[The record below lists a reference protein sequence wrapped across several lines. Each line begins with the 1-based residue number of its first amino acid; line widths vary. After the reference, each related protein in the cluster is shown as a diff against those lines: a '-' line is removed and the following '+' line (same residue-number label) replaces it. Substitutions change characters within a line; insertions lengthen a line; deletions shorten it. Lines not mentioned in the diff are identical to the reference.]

1 MKDSTLKVCCDLLAE
16 RVIALEEEL
25 RYQKLI
31 NSMLEDNIKRCQME
45 KEANNG

>member
-1 MKDSTLKVCCDLLAE
+1 MKDTTLEICCDILAE
-16 RVIALEEEL
+16 RVIKLEEEL

-31 NSMLEDNIKRCQME
+31 NSMLEDKIKRCQME